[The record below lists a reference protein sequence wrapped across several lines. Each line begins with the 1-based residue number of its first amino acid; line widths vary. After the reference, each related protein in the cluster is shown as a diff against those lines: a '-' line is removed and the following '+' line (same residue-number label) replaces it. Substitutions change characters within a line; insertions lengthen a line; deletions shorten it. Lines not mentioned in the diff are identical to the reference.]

1 MFRTRA
7 RWVLS
12 VSLIA
17 TVGGGGGGLPAL
29 DAVLYHGSGDAAEA
43 VRPHYEATSGCHI
56 DRCQIRSPAQETRYL
71 PALLPAK
78 LGSLPPEDTAS
89 RPSSDSVRP
98 RLLLHPRHSR
108 APPVPSVG

>member
-1 MFRTRA
+1 MFRTLA

-17 TVGGGGGGLPAL
+17 TVGGGGGGLPTL
-29 DAVLYHGSGDAAEA
+29 DALLYHGSGDAAEA
-43 VRPHYEATSGCHI
+43 LRPHYEATSGCHA
-56 DRCQIRSPAQETRYL
+56 DRCPIRSPAQETRDL
-71 PALLPAK
+71 PAPLPAK
-78 LGSLPPEDTAS
+78 LVSLPREDTAS

-98 RLLLHPRHSR
+98 CLLSHPPHSR